1 MFKRVANA
9 QQAGSFPNTATIQ
22 EVDNE
27 MLYVEENVNDILK
40 RQENK
45 YKGWL
50 CWAGQESLMI
60 AANGDVFVATC
71 RNKKLGNIYDDFEIP
86 TEPIVCQK
94 NWCVCAA
101 DLNTSKAKDAN
112 IAKKLRVN
120 NGTGKK
126 FAE

>member
-1 MFKRVANA
+1 MFKRIENA

-22 EVDNE
+22 DHGDEI
-27 MLYVEENVNDILK
+27 LYVEENVNDILK
-40 RQENK
+40 RRENT

-71 RNKKLGNIYDDFEIP
+71 RAVKLGNIYEDFEIP
-86 TEPIVCQK
+86 GEPIVCPK

-101 DLNTSKAKDAN
+101 DLNTSKAKDAE
-112 IAKKLRVN
+112 IAKKLRIN
-120 NGTGKK
+120 NGTGRKM
-126 FAE
+126 AE